1 MVAENRCSAYRQI
14 VSCVNLA
21 PKKNWLVRKPMRN
34 ILLDLRNDH
43 LAGRRGGRV
52 AICSSR
58 RDVLEAA
65 VELAMSWD
73 DHLLVEV
80 TANQVN
86 QYGGYSGMTPAA
98 FASEIDRIALAMGF
112 PRSRILLGA
121 DHLGPYIWRNEPVE
135 SAMRKSVEL
144 VQQCVRAGFSKIH
157 MDTGFGC
164 ADDPRPELP
173 PELAA
178 ERAVTLC
185 RAAESAAEQLPST
198 ASRPLYV
205 IGAEVPPPGGALED
219 PQTLGITSI
228 EKVEE
233 TLRLYEARFK
243 SARLESAWNRVM
255 AMVVQPGVE
264 FGDCVVARYCSE
276 RARALS
282 GFHDRL
288 PADLTY
294 EVHSTD
300 YQSSVSLAQMVAD
313 HFTLLK
319 VGPCLT
325 HAFREAVFGLARI
338 ESEQLDRRRGAQ
350 RSNIRE
356 ALEAVMLEN
365 PAHWRSHYRGSEE
378 KLRFLRFHSQRDR
391 LRYYWSHPAVA
402 SALKRLLANLE
413 PALSPAWVE
422 AHLPEIYAALPS
434 DQYPID
440 PTILIRRR
448 IQLALR
454 PYFDACA

>member
-1 MVAENRCSAYRQI
+1 MKTNF
-14 VSCVNLA
+14 
-21 PKKNWLVRKPMRN
+21 
-34 ILLDLRNDH
+34 LLELRNDH
-43 LAGRRGGRV
+43 LSGRRGGRV

-58 RDVLEAA
+58 REVLEAA
-65 VELAMSWD
+65 VELAMSRD

-98 FASEIDRIALAMGF
+98 FASEIDRLALAMGF

-135 SAMRKSVEL
+135 KAMRKSLEL

-157 MDTGFGC
+157 LDTGFGC

-173 PELAA
+173 PEIAA
-178 ERAVTLC
+178 ERAATLC
-185 RAAESAAEQLPST
+185 RAAESVAEQLPP
-198 ASRPLYV
+198 AVSRPLYV
-205 IGAEVPPPGGALED
+205 IGAEVPPPGGALDD
-219 PQTLGITSI
+219 PRTLEVTS
-228 EKVEE
+228 VERLE
-233 TLRLYEARFK
+233 EALRRYGAQFK
-243 SARLESAWNRVM
+243 SAHLESAWDRVM
-255 AMVVQPGVE
+255 AIVVQPGVE

-282 GFHDRL
+282 CFHDRL
-288 PADLTY
+288 PAHMTY

-300 YQSSVSLAQMVAD
+300 YQPSDSLARMVAD

-325 HAFREAVFGLARI
+325 HAFREAVLGLARI
-338 ESEQLDRRRGAQ
+338 ESEQLDRRREVQ

-356 ALEAVMLEN
+356 VLEAVMLED
-365 PAHWRSHYRGSEE
+365 PVHWRSHYRGNEE
-378 KLRFLRFHSQRDR
+378 DLRFLRFHSQRDR
-391 LRYYWSHPAVA
+391 LRYYWSQPAVA
-402 SALKRLLANLE
+402 IALKRLLANLK
-413 PALSPAWVE
+413 PGLSPAWVE
-422 AHLPEIYAALPS
+422 AQLPEVYAALPT
-434 DQYPID
+434 DRYPID
-440 PTILIRRR
+440 PTTLIRRH
-448 IQLALR
+448 IQLTLK